1 MKKLSILSI
10 GFLAG
15 ISTLLISCDEDHYGP
30 EPVDVTANY
39 SNKLTAT
46 NSNLNLTYSGE
57 PLIGKSVDFSTVIG
71 ETANITLYNIIPG
84 EEKSKIIDIPL
95 SGDKI
100 GYSFSGNTTGESGT
114 TFRYAGRVEAGK
126 LTLEISNV
134 QLPTNAITTQKMWYS
149 VPYTGDGET
158 EIDQTSGIE
167 YTNSTYGI
175 HFHSDNETV
184 SALAGIVE
192 MIGGNILGSVLRNI
206 NFNPDG
212 NITARYGAMPQ
223 VENIFGYFMPLPI
236 RPESDYTLSPLNLA
250 NYYVKGN
257 SLYVIPNIDM
267 IIKQMQSSKTRAL
280 SVTDIQ
286 EILQLIQKWTTTGI
300 RFNIISEI
308 KPEELMEDTY
318 IKHTGDMIL
327 YIDKNE
333 IGVLLKLLPM
343 LKNVIP
349 DSDMKET
356 LVQLLDMLT
365 PQLIAAEV
373 LEIGIVLQKE
383 YSAEIPTELSSVASI
398 RTFNG
403 KMYTKNIELLNNIL
417 KK

>member
-1 MKKLSILSI
+1 MKKTTIFTICYFTCVIALM
-10 GFLAG
+10 
-15 ISTLLISCDEDHYGP
+15 TSCSEDYPGP
-30 EPVDVTANY
+30 DPVEVTANY
-39 SNKLTAT
+39 SNKF
-46 NSNLNLTYSGE
+46 SNPNPNLSLTYSGE
-57 PLIGKSVDFSTVIG
+57 EMTGKSVDFSTVKG

-95 SGDKI
+95 SGDKV

-114 TFRYAGRVEAGK
+114 TFKYAGRVEAGK

-149 VPYTGDGET
+149 VPFTAKESSGMEEPG
-158 EIDQTSGIE
+158 GIE
-167 YTNSTYGI
+167 YTNTTYGI
-175 HFHSDNETV
+175 HFNSDNETV
-184 SALAGIVE
+184 SQIAVMAE

-223 VENIFGYFMPLPI
+223 VESFIDYFEPLPI

-267 IIKQMQSSKTRAL
+267 IIKQIQSSKTRAL

-308 KPEELMEDTY
+308 KPEKLAEYFY

-327 YIDKNE
+327 HIDKNE

-349 DSDMKET
+349 DSDMKAF
-356 LVQLLDMLT
+356 LVELLDMLI
-365 PQLIAAEV
+365 PELMAAEV

-383 YSAEIPTELSSVASI
+383 YPAEILTELSSDASK

>member
-1 MKKLSILSI
+1 MKKLSIL
-10 GFLAG
+10 L
-15 ISTLLISCDEDHYGP
+15 ISCLTGVSALLTSCDEDHYGP
-30 EPVDVTANY
+30 APVDVTANY
-39 SNKLTAT
+39 SNKLTTT
-46 NSNLNLTYSGE
+46 NSNLILTYSGE

-95 SGDKI
+95 SGDKV

-114 TFRYAGRVEAGK
+114 TFKYAGRVETGK

-134 QLPTNAITTQKMWYS
+134 QLPANAITTQKMWYT

-158 EIDQTSGIE
+158 ETDPTSEIE
-167 YTNSTYGI
+167 YTNTPYGV
-175 HFHSDNETV
+175 HFHSSSELV
-184 SALAGIVE
+184 SGLAGMVE
-192 MIGGNILGSVLRNI
+192 ALGGNILGSVLRNI

-223 VENIFGYFMPLPI
+223 VESILGYLMPLPI

-267 IIKQMQSSKTRAL
+267 IIKQIQSNKTRAL
-280 SVTDIQ
+280 STTDIQ
-286 EILQLIQKWTTTGI
+286 EILQLLKRWTTTGI
-300 RFNIISEI
+300 RFNIMSEI

-333 IGVLLKLLPM
+333 IGVLFKLLPM
-343 LKNVIP
+343 LKNIIP
-349 DSDMKET
+349 EGDMKET

-365 PQLIAAEV
+365 PELIAAEV

-383 YSAEIPTELSSVASI
+383 YSAEIPAELPSVTNM
-398 RTFNG
+398 RTFNN
-403 KMYTKNIELLNNIL
+403 KMYTRNMELLNNIL

>member
-15 ISTLLISCDEDHYGP
+15 ISTLLISCDEEHYGP

-46 NSNLNLTYSGE
+46 NSNLILTYSGE

-95 SGDKI
+95 SGDRV

-114 TFRYAGRVEAGK
+114 TFKYAGRVEAGK

-134 QLPTNAITTQKMWYS
+134 QLPANAITTQKMWYTI
-149 VPYTGDGET
+149 PYTGDGET
-158 EIDQTSGIE
+158 EIDPTSGIE
-167 YTNSTYGI
+167 YTNSPYGV
-175 HFHSDNETV
+175 HFHSENETV
-184 SALAGIVE
+184 SSLAGIVE
-192 MIGGNILGSVLRNI
+192 ALGGNILSSVLRNV

-223 VENIFGYFMPLPI
+223 VENFFEFFMPLPI

-250 NYYVKGN
+250 TYYVKGN

-267 IIKQMQSSKTRAL
+267 IIKQIQSSKTRAL
-280 SVTDIQ
+280 STTDIQ
-286 EILQLIQKWTTTGI
+286 EILQLLKKWTTIGI
-300 RFNIISEI
+300 RFNINSEI
-308 KPEELMEDTY
+308 KPEELFEGTY

-333 IGVLLKLLPM
+333 IGVLLKLLPL

-349 DSDMKET
+349 EGDMKET
-356 LVQLLDMLT
+356 LVQLIDGLT
-365 PQLIAAEV
+365 PELIAAEV
-373 LEIGIVLQKE
+373 LEIGLVLQKE
-383 YSAEIPTELSSVASI
+383 YSAEIPTELPSVAAI
-398 RTFNG
+398 RTFNS
-403 KMYTKNIELLNNIL
+403 KMYTKNMELLNKIL
-417 KK
+417 EK